1 MSALNNTN
9 TSLQSELIRISDEIL
24 IYTYSEVA
32 LSILTMLTNIANFVY
47 IQYKFAS
54 SLVYQIQKIDSLV
67 TSVCQIGY
75 IGILL
80 SSISDA
86 PNTYIC
92 NAASC
97 LFNISAIHFFLSN
110 LLMVSAR
117 YIWSNKVDR
126 SASVLIFYGFL
137 SGISKSIQQLKGNQY
152 LPKTKSWKY
161 VKVFQHV

>member
-1 MSALNNTN
+1 MSALIGTN
-9 TSLQSELIRISDEIL
+9 ASLQAEVISDEIL
-24 IYTYSEVA
+24 MATYFEVG
-32 LSILTMLTNIANFVY
+32 LSLLTMLANIVNLFCLRKWFV
-47 IQYKFAS
+47 S
-54 SLVYQIQKIDSLV
+54 SVVYQIQQIDSFV
-67 TSVCQIGY
+67 TAVCQIGY

-80 SSISDA
+80 SSISDT

-161 VKVFQHV
+161 VEVFQHV